1 MSAALAAPASVIP
14 SAFIIP
20 MAVDS
25 QAAALARLFCS
36 LDPPRSR
43 PGSRQLVVVAAGGR
57 DLLWSPPRIA
67 AHLLT
72 ASAGRRVQVL
82 FHGAARGADQA
93 IAAASDQL
101 GWPQIA
107 CPALWQQHGRSAGP
121 IRNRQMLERAL
132 ALLTS
137 LPAGASL
144 QVIAFPGGCGT
155 ASLVAQARR
164 LSRRSAQPIELLQIS
179 A

>member
-1 MSAALAAPASVIP
+1 
-14 SAFIIP
+14 
-20 MAVDS
+20 MAIQS
-25 QAAALARLFCS
+25 QAAALAPLLCS
-36 LDPPRSR
+36 LDLPPALPAAAL
-43 PGSRQLVVVAAGGR
+43 PGVRQLVVVAGGGR
-57 DLLWSPPRIA
+57 HLSWSPARIA
-67 AHLLT
+67 AHLL
-72 ASAGRRVQVL
+72 AVNAGRRVQAL

-121 IRNRQMLERAL
+121 IRNRQMLSRAL
-132 ALLTS
+132 ALVS
-137 LPAGASL
+137 ALPAGAAL

-155 ASLVAQARR
+155 ASLVAQAQR
-164 LSRRSAQPIELLQIS
+164 LSRRRAQPIELLQIS

>member
-1 MSAALAAPASVIP
+1 MLIH
-14 SAFIIP
+14 
-20 MAVDS
+20 S
-25 QAAALARLFCS
+25 QAAALAPLFCS
-36 LDPPRSR
+36 LDPPSSAPAAAL
-43 PGSRQLVVVAAGGR
+43 PGACLLVVVAAGGR
-57 DLLWSPPRIA
+57 DLLWPPARIA
-67 AHLLT
+67 AHLHT
-72 ASAGRRVQVL
+72 ASAGRHVQAL

-121 IRNRQMLERAL
+121 IRNRQMLSRAL
-132 ALLTS
+132 ALLAA
-137 LPAGASL
+137 LPAGAAL

-155 ASLVAQARR
+155 ASLVAQAQRLRR
-164 LSRRSAQPIELLQIS
+164 RIAPPIELLQIS